1 MAEVPAGIYEHLVT
15 EDLRTRLHGVDA
27 DLIQI
32 GPLDP
37 ADAHE
42 TLTRHIAALT
52 STALRQVGGDG
63 PEAISRQV
71 SLANSIVK
79 AIADVSA
86 ATDATAASIPEP
98 GANLLAVVDKP
109 TVPGPPAF

>member
-1 MAEVPAGIYEHLVT
+1 MGDVPAGIYEHLVT
-15 EDLRTRLHGVDA
+15 EDLHTKLDGIDA
-27 DLIQI
+27 DLVQL

-63 PEAISRQV
+63 PEAISRQL

-86 ATDATAASIPEP
+86 TDAMAASIPEP
-98 GANLLAVVDKP
+98 GASLLAVVD
-109 TVPGPPAF
+109 